1 MSPRVVLLLLLP
13 LILGVGAALTGWVS
27 LQAASNQAARTFAAR
42 RLEVARQVVTARER
56 ELDVVAAGFADLDGM
71 FDFAVTRNAEFA
83 RSQLSEQRLRSMGV
97 DQVVVTDLRGSVL
110 AARAVPNAADPGGTR
125 SVIANPGDAIT
136 GVVER
141 GGVTGWTLTPDG
153 PLLVAARAIR
163 PSSGGQVARG
173 VVLVARVLGTER
185 RAALDREFDG
195 RLTFLPLS
203 AAQSDNATDGTV
215 RIDGWDAVAGY
226 SSLRDEAGR
235 PSAMLRV
242 EPDAADERVA
252 AELARNAMLIT
263 VAVVSVASSGGA
275 WLLFIVWVRRV
286 QRMRAD
292 VLAMDNDVE
301 APLDRLGDAGEDAIG
316 DLGGALAQV
325 LGKMQEDS
333 RLQVQ
338 AAREATAGERFGEA
352 IVRGMGEGVVLLRT
366 DGVCAVCNAAAAAA
380 LGVEARE
387 VVGDRTAMQRELGD
401 EVLGQLAVLAS
412 GQSARPRPVEI
423 ERDGRVLS
431 LTAEEFTRDREAPGL
446 LIRIRDITAIVEA
459 EGLRRDLVSIVSHD
473 LRTPLTVIASTIELL
488 RGTRASAASP
498 EDARMLEMMDR
509 NVERM
514 QDLIGDLLD
523 SAALDAGQMQFDF
536 DTLDLGMLARE
547 MAELHR
553 PQADAKRMALWVEVP
568 PQPLWVHADRRR
580 VRQVLANLL
589 GNAVKYSDDGAQVW
603 LRVIASASE
612 VRVEVINTGHP
623 IAPADQA
630 RIFEKFY
637 RGAHSRQTSRGT
649 GLGLAISRQI
659 AAAHGG
665 RLWLERSD
673 AASSVFVLTLP
684 LEGAAQPVETQ
695 G

>member
-1 MSPRVVLLLLLP
+1 MSIRAALLLLLP
-13 LILGVGAALTGWVS
+13 LVLGAGAALTGWVS
-27 LQAASNQAARTFAAR
+27 VQAANNSSARTVAAR
-42 RLEVARQVVTARER
+42 RLDVAREILAARER
-56 ELDVVAAGFADLDGM
+56 ELDVVAAGYADLDGT
-71 FDFAVTRNAEFA
+71 FDFVITRNAEFA
-83 RSQLSEQRLRSMGV
+83 RSQLAEQRLRSLGV
-97 DQVVVTDLRGSVL
+97 DQVIVTDLRGSVI
-110 AARAVPNAADPGGTR
+110 AARAAPTSADPGGTR
-125 SVIANPGDAIT
+125 TLIANPGDAIT
-136 GVVER
+136 GVIER
-141 GGVTGWTLTPDG
+141 GSAAGWTLTSDG

-173 VVLVARVLGTER
+173 VVLVARVLTPDR
-185 RAALDREFDG
+185 LAAIDREFDG
-195 RLTFLPLS
+195 HLTFLAPS
-203 AAQSDNATDGTV
+203 TAQADGVTDDAV
-215 RIDGWDAVAGY
+215 RVDGWQSIAAFAT
-226 SSLRDEAGR
+226 LKDEAGR
-235 PSAMLRV
+235 PSAVVRA
-242 EPDAADERVA
+242 EPDVTDERVA
-252 AELARNAMLIT
+252 AEVARAAMLIT
-263 VAVVSVASSGGA
+263 IAVVSVASSGGA
-275 WLLFIVWVRRV
+275 ALLFIVWVRRV

-301 APLDRLGDAGEDAIG
+301 TPLDRLGDAGADAIG
-316 DLGGALAQV
+316 DLGTALAQV

-352 IVRGMGEGVVLLRT
+352 IVRGMGEGVVLLRA
-366 DGVCAVCNAAAAAA
+366 DGVCQVCNAAAALA
-380 LGVEARE
+380 LGIEARE
-387 VVGDRTAMQRELGD
+387 VMGDRATMQRVLGD

-412 GQSARPRPVEI
+412 GQATRPRPIEI

-431 LTAEEFTRDREAPGL
+431 LTAEEFARDREAPGL

-488 RGTRASAASP
+488 RGTRSPTAAP
-498 EDARMLEMMDR
+498 EDERMLEMMDR

-514 QDLIGDLLD
+514 QELIGDLLD

-536 DTLDLGMLARE
+536 DALDLGVTARE
-547 MAELHR
+547 MADLHR
-553 PQADAKRMALWVEVP
+553 PQADAKQMTLWVDVP
-568 PQPLWVHADRRR
+568 PEPLWVRGDRRR
-580 VRQVLANLL
+580 LRQVLANLL
-589 GNAVKYSDDGAQVW
+589 GNAVKYSEDGAQAW
-603 LRVIASASE
+603 LRVVPSATE

-673 AASSVFVLTLP
+673 AASSVFVMTLP
-684 LEGAAQPVETQ
+684 LLSAEDERG
-695 G
+695 